1 MPDAILGAG
10 AFSRG
15 KTDKKTLHPLIHDPG
30 PGVPQHAGLRGE
42 KPPQAPYSR
51 LSRFRP
57 NCDTHSAFLGPTALS
72 TDSRFLPG
80 PPTLGFGFFPLFS
93 TLRDWGFRFSPGPP
107 GHRFLPSSSSPRLR
121 LASAS
126 LFLISPTKVSSFFL
140 GWGSRSTQDPTS
152 LSKNQPALRRLKGR
166 LWQPSFAQEERPAHP
181 LTPRTFPGVARTLR
195 PLPSRLR
202 SKTGTVSVLDFVSHR
217 PQGHE

>member
-107 GHRFLPSSSSPRLR
+107 GHRFLPSSSSSRLR

-126 LFLISPTKVSSFFL
+126 LFLISPTRFPVSSSA
-140 GWGSRSTQDPTS
+140 G
-152 LSKNQPALRRLKGR
+152 ALV
-166 LWQPSFAQEERPAHP
+166 Q
-181 LTPRTFPGVARTLR
+181 PRTPPRSQR
-195 PLPSRLR
+195 ISRLF
-202 SKTGTVSVLDFVSHR
+202 GV
-217 PQGHE
+217 